1 MTDSMP
7 DNSTAPTV
15 SVIVP
20 LWNAQPFLSLAVESV
35 FGQTFRGWELVLVDD
50 GSTDGSAELA
60 GGYAARAP
68 ERVRYLQ
75 HADRGHRGV
84 AASRNLGVRNAR
96 GRYLAF
102 LDADDVWFP
111 AKLERQLTILEAEP
125 RAAMIDSR
133 AQVWHSWSEKPE
145 DCERDYVVNPFSDPG
160 LIAPPALLLYHL
172 ANATD
177 LPTLSTVLI
186 RREVLDRVGGF
197 DESFPAAVQKWEDAA
212 FLSKVHLKESV
223 FVMTECLSRIRRHQ
237 HSLRAI
243 MSRTGHMREGRLSYL
258 GWLERHLKRNSVDAA
273 EIWEA
278 HRRAVWPFRHPVLAA
293 ARKGLGAVSAA
304 NARRLVVST
313 ARRAMAESTRGRLK
327 QRWKRR
333 RLDPPLGTVDFGDL
347 RRVSPVARKLGR
359 DRGLPIDRHYIEGF
373 LAARAE
379 RIGGHV
385 LEIEDDRYTRKFG
398 GTRVTRSDIL
408 HVTPDNPR
416 ATIVA
421 DLTDAGHVPS
431 DRFDCIIITQ
441 TLHFIYNLS
450 AAVATLHRILKPGG
464 VVLATVGGVTQTSR
478 IATGEWN
485 YYWNFTATS
494 ARVLFEEQFP
504 VPSVH
509 VESYG
514 NVLAATAYL
523 HGLATEEMRQDE
535 LDYCDPDFPF
545 LIAVTA
551 LKPRD
556 GDRV

>member
-7 DNSTAPTV
+7 DNSIAPTV

-20 LWNAQPFLSLAVESV
+20 LWNVQPFLPSAVESV

-60 GGYAARAP
+60 RAYAARAP

-75 HADRGHRGV
+75 HPGGGHRGV

-102 LDADDVWFP
+102 LDAEDVWFP

-125 RAAMIDSR
+125 RAAMIDSP

-145 DCERDYVVNPFSDPG
+145 DRERDYVVNPFSDPG
-160 LIAPPALLLYHL
+160 LVAPPALLLSRL

-186 RREVLDRVGGF
+186 RREALDRVGGF

-212 FLSKVHLKESV
+212 FLSKVHLRESV
-223 FVMTECLSRIRRHQ
+223 FVMTECSSRIRRHQ
-237 HSLRAI
+237 HSPRAI
-243 MSRTGHMREGRLSYL
+243 MSRTGHMREGQLSYL
-258 GWLERHLKRNSVDAA
+258 GWLERHLKQYSVDAA
-273 EIWEA
+273 DIWQA
-278 HRRAVWPFRHPVLAA
+278 HRRAVWPLRHPVLAA

-304 NARRLVVST
+304 NARRLVVSA
-313 ARRAMAESTRGRLK
+313 ARRTIAESTRGRLK
-327 QRWKRR
+327 QAWKRR

-359 DRGLPIDRHYIEGF
+359 DRGLPIDRHYIERF

-379 RIGGHV
+379 RIAGHV
-385 LEIEDDRYTRKFG
+385 LEIGDDRYTRKFG
-398 GTRVTRSDIL
+398 GTQVTRSDVL
-408 HVTPDNPR
+408 HVSPDNPR

-421 DLTDAGHVPS
+421 DLTSAAHVSS
-431 DRFDCIIITQ
+431 DEFDCIILTQ
-441 TLHFIYNLS
+441 TLPFIYDLS
-450 AAVATLHRILKPGG
+450 AVVATLHRVLKPGG
-464 VVLATVGGVTQTSR
+464 VVLATMGGVTQTSR
-478 IATGEWN
+478 TPTDQWD
-485 YYWNFTATS
+485 YYWGFSTGS
-494 ARVLFEEQFP
+494 ARALFEEQFP
-504 VPSVH
+504 APGVF
-509 VESYG
+509 VESFG
-514 NVLAATAYL
+514 NVLAATAFL
-523 HGLATEEMRQDE
+523 HGLASEEMQPEE
-535 LDYCDPDFPF
+535 LDYRDPDYQF

-551 LKPRD
+551 VKPH
-556 GDRV
+556 GGGQV